1 MCPAACM
8 SAEVAESS
16 LVTLPFLSRPKALP
30 AKYEYDTSNELRA
43 FLASLGVVCCQ
54 LALVAYKAISDVFE
68 GNLGTQHTR
77 TSPQTNCKGSPY
89 RSTVSTKTLRAS
101 T

>member
-30 AKYEYDTSNELRA
+30 ARYEYETSNELLA
-43 FLASLGVVCCQ
+43 FFANLGVVYGQ
-54 LALVAYKAISDVFE
+54 ASVSNFE
-68 GNLGTQHTR
+68 YGSR
-77 TSPQTNCKGSPY
+77 VSKRSPIT
-89 RSTVSTKTLRAS
+89 
-101 T
+101 